1 MSTALGR
8 ILPWE
13 FIDSEMCLTLLQF
26 DFQQPALKLRE
37 RGLRGPW
44 QLINRRVFKQ
54 LQQSIERLL
63 PPVLCGCSATAVCA
77 PAVPEPNIP

>member
-1 MSTALGR
+1 MGR
-8 ILPWE
+8 ILPGE
-13 FIDSEMCLTLLQF
+13 FIDFEMCLTLLQF

-63 PPVLCGCSATAVCA
+63 PPVLGGYPVPAFHALAVRELN
-77 PAVPEPNIP
+77 VL